1 MFDTVLIA
9 NRGEIARRVIRT
21 LDRLGIDSVAVYTP
35 ADRHAPFVREA
46 VCGVEIPSYLDIDA
60 IVAAC
65 GQWQAQALHPGY
77 GFLSENPAL
86 ARACADAG
94 VTFIGPPPEAGELMG
109 DKLRAKEAALRAGVP
124 VVPTFTE
131 AETREAREAGKRDI
145 YPLLVKAAAGGGG
158 RGMRV
163 VQRPEDLD
171 AALAS
176 ARREAR
182 AGFGDDRVFIERFL
196 PRARHLEV
204 QVIGDTHGTVL
215 HLGERE
221 CSLQRRHQ
229 KVMEESPSPVVS
241 PELRAALG
249 AEAVALA
256 GAAGYVNAGTVE
268 FIADFANPA
277 EHYFLEMNARLQ
289 VEHPVTELVT
299 GLDLVELQLR
309 VAAGERLPFGQD
321 DVALSGHAIEV
332 RVTAEDAARD
342 FLPAAGRVLAY
353 ARPEDSDIVRV
364 DDAIEPGTIIDTS
377 YDSLLAKVI
386 AHGADRP
393 QALARLEHALA
404 RFTVLGVT
412 TTTRY
417 LRGLLADEAVRAG
430 DLDTGLIDR
439 RGVPEGPMGD
449 EGVAVCAAMLIL
461 ADRAD
466 RAARISDGGDP
477 FDRVD
482 GWRLGG
488 VRAASHWRLSVGG
501 AEPVDVTVA
510 PEYVDTVSALG
521 DGRFAIEGRG
531 DWLLARDGDVTWIGH
546 GGSAWAVRP
555 AGGADLGDAA
565 GDGEVRAPMPGQVL
579 LVHAAAGDTVTAG
592 DPLVVLESM
601 KMELVLTAPIDGRVA
616 ELTVAVGD
624 KVAVDQPLARVEAVS
639 GMTHVADDQ
648 PRLDA
653 EGRRSA

>member
-21 LDRLGIDSVAVYTP
+21 LRRLAIDSVAVYTP

-46 VCGVEIPSYLDIDA
+46 THGVPIASYLDIGA
-60 IVAAC
+60 VVGAC
-65 GQWQAQALHPGY
+65 TQMGAQALHPGY

-86 ARACADAG
+86 ARGCADAG

-109 DKLRAKEAALRAGVP
+109 DKLRAKEAAAAAGVP
-124 VVPTFTE
+124 VVPSFTE
-131 AETREAREAGKRDI
+131 DEARAAGGRDA

-176 ARREAR
+176 ARREAK

-204 QVIGDTHGTVL
+204 QVIADAHGNVL

-241 PELRAALG
+241 PQLRAALG
-249 AEAVALA
+249 EEAVALA
-256 GAAGYVNAGTVE
+256 RAAGYVNAGTVE
-268 FIADFANPA
+268 FIADFADPA

-309 VAAGERLPFGQD
+309 VAAGEPLGITQDEVRLD
-321 DVALSGHAIEV
+321 GHAIEV
-332 RVTAEDAARD
+332 RITAEDAGRD

-353 ARPEDSDIVRV
+353 ARPPSTPEVRV
-364 DDAIEPGTIIDTS
+364 DDAIEPGTVVDTS

-386 AHGADRP
+386 AHGSDRP
-393 QALARLEHALA
+393 QALARLDQALA
-404 RFTVLGVT
+404 AFTILGVT

-417 LRGLLADEAVRAG
+417 LRGLLADDAVRAG
-430 DLDTGLIDR
+430 ELDTGLVER
-439 RGVPEGPMGD
+439 RGVPAGPMGD
-449 EGVAVCAAMLIL
+449 EGVAIAAAMLIL
-461 ADRAD
+461 ADRAAGAGELAGPD
-466 RAARISDGGDP
+466 DP
-477 FDRVD
+477 FARVD

-488 VRAASHWRLSVGG
+488 VRAASHWRLSVSGG
-501 AEPVDVTVA
+501 EPVEVTVPA
-510 PEYVDTVSALG
+510 EYVAMVSALG
-521 DGRFAIEGRG
+521 DGRFAIDGRG
-531 DWLLARDGDVTWIGH
+531 EWLLARDADVMWIGH

-555 AGGADLGDAA
+555 ASDTDLGAA
-565 GDGEVRAPMPGQVL
+565 AADGNVRAPMPGQVL
-579 LVHAAAGDTVTAG
+579 LVHAAAGDRVTAG

-601 KMELVLTAPIDGRVA
+601 KMELVLTAPVDGEVA

-624 KVAVDQPLARVEAVS
+624 KVAVDQPLARVKV
-639 GMTHVADDQ
+639 TT
-648 PRLDA
+648 
-653 EGRRSA
+653 

>member
-1 MFDTVLIA
+1 MFDAVLIA

-21 LDRLGIDSVAVYTP
+21 LDRLGIGSVAVYTA
-35 ADRHAPFVREA
+35 ADRHAPHVREA
-46 VCGVEIPSYLDIDA
+46 VCAVQIPSYLDIDA
-60 IVAAC
+60 ILAAC
-65 GQWQAQALHPGY
+65 GQWDAQALHPGY

-86 ARACADAG
+86 ARACAEAG

-109 DKLRAKEAALRAGVP
+109 DKLRAKEAAARAGLP
-124 VVPTFTE
+124 VVPSFTE
-131 AETREAREAGKRDI
+131 AAAREADGRDI

-163 VQRPEDLD
+163 VERPEDLD
-171 AALAS
+171 AALTS

-182 AGFGDDRVFIERFL
+182 AGFGDDRVFIERLL

-204 QVIGDTHGTVL
+204 QIIADTHGRVL

-249 AEAVALA
+249 AEAVALSQ
-256 GAAGYVNAGTVE
+256 AAGYVNAGTVE

-289 VEHPVTELVT
+289 VEHPVTEMVT

-309 VAAGERLPFGQD
+309 VAAGEPLPISQD
-321 DVALSGHAIEV
+321 DVALDGHAIEV

-342 FLPAAGRVLAY
+342 FLPAAGPVLAY
-353 ARPEDSDIVRV
+353 ARPAETDVVRV
-364 DDAIEPGTIIDTS
+364 DDAIEPGTTVDTS

-386 AHGADRP
+386 AHGADRA
-393 QALARLEHALA
+393 QALARLERALA
-404 RFTVLGVT
+404 GFTVLGVT

-417 LRGLLADEAVRAG
+417 LRGLLADDRVRAG
-430 DLDTGLIDR
+430 ELDTGLIDR
-439 RGVPEGPMGD
+439 RGVPDGPMGD
-449 EGVAVCAAMLIL
+449 EGVAVSAAMLIL
-461 ADRAD
+461 AE
-466 RAARISDGGDP
+466 RAAHARDGGDP

-488 VRAASHWRLSVGG
+488 VRVASHWRLSVGG
-501 AEPVDVTVA
+501 GEPLDVTVA
-510 PEYVDTVSALG
+510 PEYVDMVSPLG
-521 DGRFAIEGRG
+521 GGRFAIEGRG
-531 DWLLARDGDVTWIGH
+531 EWLLARDGDVTWIGH

-555 AGGADLGDAA
+555 AGRAALGDATLA
-565 GDGEVRAPMPGQVL
+565 DGDVRAPMPGQVL
-579 LVHAAAGDTVTAG
+579 LVHAATGDTVAAG

-601 KMELVLTAPIDGRVA
+601 KMELVLTAPLDG
-616 ELTVAVGD
+616 ELTELSVAVGD
-624 KVAVDQPLARVEAVS
+624 RVAIDQPLARVRA
-639 GMTHVADDQ
+639 TD
-648 PRLDA
+648 
-653 EGRRSA
+653 

>member
-1 MFDTVLIA
+1 VFERVLIA

-21 LDRLGIDSVAVYTP
+21 LDRLGIGSVAVYTP

-46 VCGVEIPSYLDIDA
+46 EYVVAIPSYLDIDA
-60 IVAAC
+60 VVNAC
-65 GQWQAQALHPGY
+65 ADWGAEALHPGY

-86 ARACADAG
+86 ARACAAAG
-94 VTFIGPPPEAGELMG
+94 VTFIGPPARAGELMG
-109 DKLRAKEAALRAGVP
+109 DKLRAKAVAAGAGVP
-124 VVPTFTE
+124 VVPSFSE
-131 AETREAREAGKRDI
+131 DEARTTGHDV

-171 AALAS
+171 AALAA
-176 ARREAR
+176 ARREAQ

-204 QVIGDTHGTVL
+204 QVIADAHGTVL

-241 PELRAALG
+241 PELRDALG

-256 GAAGYVNAGTVE
+256 RAGGYVNAGTVE
-268 FIADFANPA
+268 FIADAEDPA

-309 VAAGERLPFGQD
+309 VAAGERLGFSQEE
-321 DVALSGHAIEV
+321 VALDGHAIEA
-332 RVTAEDAARD
+332 RITAEDPGRD

-353 ARPEDSDIVRV
+353 ARPQSTHRVRV
-364 DDAIEPGTIIDTS
+364 DDAIEPGSVVDTS

-386 AHGADRP
+386 AHGSDRA
-393 QALARLEHALA
+393 QALGRLDHALA
-404 RFTVLGVT
+404 GFTVLGVT

-417 LRGLLADEAVRAG
+417 LRGLLADDAVRAG
-430 DLDTGLIDR
+430 ELDTGLIER
-439 RGVPEGPMGD
+439 RGVPAEPIGD
-449 EGVAVCAAMLIL
+449 EGIAIAAAMLIL
-461 ADRAD
+461 ADRA
-466 RAARISDGGDP
+466 ASAGPDP

-482 GWRLGG
+482 GWRLAGG
-488 VRAASHWRLSVGG
+488 RAASHWRLSVSGG
-501 AEPVDVTVA
+501 DPVDVTV
-510 PEYVDTVSALG
+510 PHEYVAMVSPLG

-531 DWLLARDGDVTWIGH
+531 EWLLARDGDVTWIGH

-555 AGGADLGDAA
+555 ASAVGLGDAGA
-565 GDGEVRAPMPGQVL
+565 DGDVRAPMPGQVL
-579 LVHAAAGDTVTAG
+579 LVHAAAGDRVTAG

-601 KMELVLTAPIDGRVA
+601 KMELVLTAPVDGEVV

-624 KVAVDQPLARVEAVS
+624 KVAVDQPLARVEA
-639 GMTHVADDQ
+639 DE
-648 PRLDA
+648 R
-653 EGRRSA
+653 

>member
-1 MFDTVLIA
+1 MFETVLIA

-21 LDRLGIDSVAVYTP
+21 LHRLGVGSVAVHTP

-46 VCGVEIPSYLDIDA
+46 VHTVQIPSYLDIDA
-60 IVAAC
+60 VVGAC
-65 GQWQAQALHPGY
+65 AQWGAQALHPGY

-109 DKLRAKEAALRAGVP
+109 DKLRAKEAAVAAGVP
-124 VVPTFTE
+124 VVRSFTE
-131 AETREAREAGKRDI
+131 AEARGAVGDGV

-163 VQRPEDLD
+163 VSRPEDLD

-204 QVIGDTHGTVL
+204 QVIADAHGSVL

-256 GAAGYVNAGTVE
+256 RAAGYVNAGTVE
-268 FIADFANPA
+268 FIADFADPA
-277 EHYFLEMNARLQ
+277 HHFFLEMNARLQ

-309 VAAGERLPFGQD
+309 VAAGEPLPITQEQ
-321 DVALSGHAIEV
+321 VTLEGHAVEV

-353 ARPEDSDIVRV
+353 ARPRDTAAVRV
-364 DDAIEPGTIIDTS
+364 DDGIERGSVVDTS

-386 AHGADRP
+386 AHGSDRA
-393 QALARLEHALA
+393 QALARLDQALA
-404 RFTVLGVT
+404 DFTVLGVT

-430 DLDTGLIDR
+430 EIDTGLIDR
-439 RGVPEGPMGD
+439 RGVPPEPIAD
-449 EGVAVCAAMLIL
+449 EGVAIAAAMLIL
-461 ADRAD
+461 ADRAA
-466 RAARISDGGDP
+466 RAEDEDGRGGAGEP
-477 FDRVD
+477 FQRVD

-488 VRAASHWRLSVGG
+488 VRASSHWRLSVSGG
-501 AEPVDVTVA
+501 EPVDVSVP
-510 PEYVDTVSALG
+510 PEYVKMVSPLG
-521 DGRFAIEGRG
+521 DGRFAVADRG
-531 DWLLARDGDVTWIGH
+531 EWLLARDGDVTWIGH

-555 AGGADLGDAA
+555 VAGGAAADAA
-565 GDGEVRAPMPGQVL
+565 ASGDVRAPMPGQVL
-579 LVHAAAGDTVTAG
+579 LVHAAAGDRVSAG

-601 KMELVLTAPIDGRVA
+601 KMELVLTAPIDGEVA

-624 KVAVDQPLARVEAVS
+624 KVAVDQPLARVEAAAS
-639 GMTHVADDQ
+639 
-648 PRLDA
+648 
-653 EGRRSA
+653 

>member
-1 MFDTVLIA
+1 MFRNVLVA

-21 LDRLGIDSVAVYTP
+21 LRRLGIDSVAVYTP

-46 VCGVEIPSYLDIDA
+46 VHAVELPSYLDIEA
-60 IVAAC
+60 VVGAC
-65 GQWQAQALHPGY
+65 TQWGADALHPGY

-86 ARACADAG
+86 ARACAAAG

-109 DKLRAKEAALRAGVP
+109 DKLRAKQAAAAAGVP
-124 VVPTFTE
+124 VVPSFTE
-131 AETREAREAGKRDI
+131 DEARAGGARDA

-163 VQRPEDLD
+163 VQRPEELD
-171 AALAS
+171 TALAA
-176 ARREAR
+176 ARREAK

-204 QVIGDTHGTVL
+204 QVIADTHGNVL

-241 PELRAALG
+241 PQLRAALG
-249 AEAVALA
+249 EEAVALA
-256 GAAGYVNAGTVE
+256 RDAGYVSAGTVE
-268 FIADFANPA
+268 FIADFADPA

-289 VEHPVTELVT
+289 VEHPVTELLT

-309 VAAGERLPFGQD
+309 VAAGEPLGLTQDEVRLD
-321 DVALSGHAIEV
+321 GHAIEV
-332 RVTAEDAARD
+332 RITAEDAERD

-353 ARPEDSDIVRV
+353 ARPPSTPHVRV
-364 DDAIEPGTIIDTS
+364 DAAIEVGTVVDTS

-386 AHGADRP
+386 AHGSDRP
-393 QALARLEHALA
+393 QALARLDQALSA
-404 RFTVLGVT
+404 FTVLGVT

-417 LRGLLADEAVRAG
+417 LRGLLADDAVRAG
-430 DLDTGLIDR
+430 DLDTGLVER
-439 RGVPEGPMGD
+439 RGVPAGPMGD
-449 EGVAVCAAMLIL
+449 EGVAIAAAMLIL
-461 ADRAD
+461 ADRAAGSD
-466 RAARISDGGDP
+466 SGGAADP

-488 VRAASHWRLSVGG
+488 VRADSHWRLSVSGG
-501 AEPVDVTVA
+501 EPLDVTVP
-510 PEYVDTVSALG
+510 PEYVAMVSPLG
-521 DGRFAIEGRG
+521 DGRFAIDGRG
-531 DWLLARDGDVTWIGH
+531 EWLLAHDGDVTWIGH

-555 AGGADLGDAA
+555 ASNTDLGAA
-565 GDGEVRAPMPGQVL
+565 AADGDVRAPMPGQVL
-579 LVHAAAGDTVTAG
+579 LVHAAAGDRVSAG

-601 KMELVLTAPIDGRVA
+601 KMELVLTAPVDGEVA

-624 KVAVDQPLARVEAVS
+624 KVAVDQPLARVEA
-639 GMTHVADDQ
+639 GT
-648 PRLDA
+648 P
-653 EGRRSA
+653 

>member
-1 MFDTVLIA
+1 MFGAVLIA

-21 LDRLGIDSVAVYTP
+21 LHRLGITSVAVYTP

-46 VCGVEIPSYLDIDA
+46 VHSVPIPSYLDIEA
-60 IVAAC
+60 VVGAC
-65 GQWQAQALHPGY
+65 AQWGAEALHPGY
-77 GFLSENPAL
+77 GFHSENPAL
-86 ARACADAG
+86 ALACAQAG
-94 VTFIGPPPEAGELMG
+94 VTFIGPPPEASALMG
-109 DKLRAKEAALRAGVP
+109 DKVRAKEAAAAAGVP
-124 VVPTFTE
+124 VVPTFSE
-131 AETREAREAGKRDI
+131 DDARAAGDDV

-163 VQRPEDLD
+163 VARPGDLD
-171 AALAS
+171 GALQS

-204 QVIGDTHGTVL
+204 QVIADTHGTVL

-241 PELRAALG
+241 AELRTALG
-249 AEAVALA
+249 SEAVALA
-256 GAAGYVNAGTVE
+256 RAAGYVNAGTVE

-309 VAAGERLPFGQD
+309 VAAGERLPIGQQ
-321 DVALSGHAIEV
+321 DVNLRGHAIEV
-332 RVTAEDAARD
+332 RITAEDASRD

-353 ARPEDSDIVRV
+353 ARPPDSAGVRV
-364 DDAIEPGTIIDTS
+364 DGAIAVGSVVDTS
-377 YDSLLAKVI
+377 YDSLLAKVV
-386 AHGADRP
+386 AHGADRAQALGRLD
-393 QALARLEHALA
+393 QALAQ
-404 RFTVLGVT
+404 FTVLGVT

-417 LRGLLADEAVRAG
+417 LRGLLADDDVRAG
-430 DLDTGLIDR
+430 RLDTGLIER
-439 RGVPEGPMGD
+439 REVPAEPMGD
-449 EGVAVCAAMLIL
+449 EGIAIVAAMLML
-461 ADRAD
+461 ADS
-466 RAARISDGGDP
+466 AARAGDGDRPDP
-477 FDRVD
+477 FRRVD

-488 VRAASHWRLSVGG
+488 LRAASHWRMSVSGG
-501 AEPVDVTVA
+501 EPVDVTVPA
-510 PEYVDTVSALG
+510 EYVDRVSPLRH
-521 DGRFAIEGRG
+521 GRFWIQDRG
-531 DWLLARDGDVTWIGH
+531 EWLLARDGDIAWVGH

-555 AGGADLGDAA
+555 ASSADLAATAADGD
-565 GDGEVRAPMPGQVL
+565 VRAPMPGQVL
-579 LVHAAAGDTVTAG
+579 LVHAAPGDQVTAG

-601 KMELVLTAPIDGRVA
+601 KMEVVLTAPVDGQVA

-624 KVAVDQPLARVEAVS
+624 TVAVDQPLARVEA
-639 GMTHVADDQ
+639 TA
-648 PRLDA
+648 
-653 EGRRSA
+653 